1 MLIKFMLNQT
11 ICLKPTCS
19 TSLGRNFLCVAS
31 SYISPRNQR
40 NPCCFPISEIRFL
53 ACLGLFIT
61 TINKSR
67 PEGWLHLKN
76 AFLSDRISALSP
88 MLSRHIFN
96 AKNYLLKWRKQNS
109 CAVINHWPQAGPLM
123 YRKENGNSFL
133 TAPLTS
139 HPTSAMGTGRAF
151 SRWDGK
157 TRKHNFCAFLITL
170 LSTATVSMYI

>member
-11 ICLKPTCS
+11 ICLKPTCN

-76 AFLSDRISALSP
+76 AFLSDRISGLSP

-109 CAVINHWPQAGPLM
+109 CAVINHWPQAGHSCIEKKMETLSSLHLWLLTQLLQWALGRHFPGGTE
-123 YRKENGNSFL
+123 KPENIISVPF
-133 TAPLTS
+133 
-139 HPTSAMGTGRAF
+139 
-151 SRWDGK
+151 
-157 TRKHNFCAFLITL
+157 
-170 LSTATVSMYI
+170 